1 MLSRRALLLAAAGG
15 LAALPASRAG
25 AANIA
30 QVDLRGSLDGG
41 ENGLRPGAED
51 DQSRRFAALLK
62 EAAANGRPLFLPP
75 GTYRISNIDL
85 PENARILGIAGAS
98 RIVYTGSGHLFA
110 AEGVG
115 HLSLSGLVI
124 DGANRWL
131 GDYAGALV
139 HLRGVGD
146 VTVQDCEIAGS
157 RKNAIL
163 LERCGGRIAGC
174 RLSGASDA
182 GLHAIESTGLSVTG
196 NTVADCGNGGILI
209 HRWAK
214 GADNSIVSGNRIAR
228 IAARGGGTGQNG
240 NGINIFRADGVLVTG
255 NHISDCAFTAIRSNA
270 GSNVQISSNQ
280 CFNSGETAI
289 YSEFGFEGA
298 VLSSNLVDGAANG
311 ILVANFNEGGRLAV
325 ISGNV
330 VRNLKAKG
338 PYEHEGA
345 GFGLGIGAE
354 ADVSITGNVVEN
366 APKWGMMLG
375 WGPYLRNI
383 AATGNI
389 VRQSSIGCAVSVAE
403 GAGAALIADNMFQET
418 PGGAVVGFRWNEP
431 ASGDLA
437 AAGGEAFVHLTVERN
452 RT

>member
-1 MLSRRALLLAAAGG
+1 MLSRRSLLLAAAGG
-15 LAALPASRAG
+15 LAALPAFGVRAG
-25 AANIA
+25 NITP
-30 QVDLRGSLDGG
+30 VDLRGSLDGG
-41 ENGLRPGAED
+41 EGGLRPGAED
-51 DQSRRFAALLK
+51 DQSRRFAALLG
-62 EAAANGRPLFLPP
+62 EAAANGRALFLPP

-85 PENARILGIAGAS
+85 PENARIMGIAGAS
-98 RIVYTGSGHLFA
+98 RIVYTGNGHLFA
-110 AEGVG
+110 AEGVN
-115 HLSLSGLVI
+115 HLSLTGIVI

-146 VTVQDCEIAGS
+146 VTVEDCEIAGS
-157 RKNAIL
+157 RRNAVL
-163 LERCGGRIAGC
+163 MERCGGRIAGC
-174 RLSGASDA
+174 RLTGAADA

-228 IAARGGGTGQNG
+228 IAARNGGTGQNG

-255 NHISDCAFTAIRSNA
+255 NHVSDCAFTAIRSNA

-330 VRNLKAKG
+330 VRNLTAKA

-383 AATGNI
+383 AVTGNI

-403 GAGAALIADNMFQET
+403 GAGAALIADNMFQDT
-418 PGGAVVGFRWNEP
+418 PEGAVVGFRWNER
-431 ASGDLA
+431 ASGDLT
-437 AAGGEAFVHLTVERN
+437 AAGGEAFAHLTVERN
-452 RT
+452 RI

>member
-1 MLSRRALLLAAAGG
+1 MLSRRSLLLTAAGAF
-15 LAALPASRAG
+15 AALPFHRAG
-25 AANIA
+25 ADDITP
-30 QVDLRGSLDGG
+30 VDLRGALDGG
-41 ENGLRPGAED
+41 EGGLRPGAED
-51 DQSRRFAALLK
+51 DQSRRFAALLR
-62 EAAANGRPLFLPP
+62 EAAVNGRPLFLPP

-85 PENARILGIAGAS
+85 PENARVIGIAGAS
-98 RIVYTGSGHLFA
+98 RIVYTGNGHLFA
-110 AEGVG
+110 AEGVS

-139 HLRGVGD
+139 HLRGAGD
-146 VTVQDCEIAGS
+146 VTMQDCEIAGS

-163 LERCGGRIAGC
+163 LERCGGRIANC
-174 RLSGASDA
+174 RLSGAADA
-182 GLHAIESTGLSVTG
+182 GLNAIESTGLSVTD
-196 NTVADCGNGGILI
+196 NTVSDCGNGGILI

-214 GADNSIVSGNRIAR
+214 GADNTMVSGNRIAR
-228 IAARGGGTGQNG
+228 IAARNGGTGQNG

-330 VRNLKAKG
+330 VRNLTAKA
-338 PYEHEGA
+338 PYAHEGA

-354 ADVSITGNVVEN
+354 ADVSITGNV
-366 APKWGMMLG
+366 WRMR
-375 WGPYLRNI
+375 RN
-383 AATGNI
+383 
-389 VRQSSIGCAVSVAE
+389 
-403 GAGAALIADNMFQET
+403 GA
-418 PGGAVVGFRWNEP
+418 
-431 ASGDLA
+431 
-437 AAGGEAFVHLTVERN
+437 
-452 RT
+452 